1 MENGTNLKGEELE
14 QWFKDRLKSGGW
26 GERMIM
32 RNLTTKGWKI
42 TDTSNQTEWDIKA
55 QINNIEKTF
64 EVKTNYYEYKKF
76 RHPMV
81 IIETESNGV
90 LSGLSTTTADYYIL
104 YYPFENFFYI
114 EKTEDIKKMVASGSY
129 EQVKGGRKD
138 LATMWQIPREHF
150 VNKIPLKFMDYLDQ
164 DTKSQE
170 WFDWYIMKYV
180 NNNFDLL

>member
-1 MENGTNLKGEELE
+1 MCIR
-14 QWFKDRLKSGGW
+14 DS
-26 GERMIM
+26 
-32 RNLTTKGWKI
+32 
-42 TDTSNQTEWDIKA
+42 
-55 QINNIEKTF
+55 
-64 EVKTNYYEYKKF
+64 
-76 RHPMV
+76 
-81 IIETESNGV
+81 IETESNGV

-129 EQVKGGRKD
+129 ERVKGGRKD
-138 LATMWQIPREHF
+138 LATMYQIPREHF
-150 VNKIPLKFMDYLDQ
+150 VNKIPLHFMKYLDQ